1 MAMSKKNIFHYLF
14 IPSFLFVISCED
26 KEPESG
32 DLSINESEP
41 VTLFINEFL
50 ASNDTCCS
58 DEEGEF
64 DDWVELYNSSSN
76 PIDVGGMYVADNLDD
91 DLYPVSYTHLTLPTK
106 A

>member
-1 MAMSKKNIFHYLF
+1 MAMSKKNIFHLF
-14 IPSFLFVISCED
+14 VYTFFLLVISCED
-26 KEPESG
+26 NEPESG

-64 DDWVELYNSSSN
+64 DDWVELYNPSSLVQ
-76 PIDVGGMYVADNLDD
+76 IQ
-91 DLYPVSYTHLTLPTK
+91 
-106 A
+106 